1 MAVCD
6 CWALVPDL
14 PTIPVT
20 CGANP
25 HKGEKIMPQ
34 KTSRKAK
41 KPLSKGKK
49 LPSIKPLRSAKG
61 GYLTVTL
68 DTVIVSGY

>member
-1 MAVCD
+1 
-6 CWALVPDL
+6 
-14 PTIPVT
+14 
-20 CGANP
+20 
-25 HKGEKIMPQ
+25 MPQ